1 MEKVTHATANFRNEM
16 VRMQA
21 FYLRCPATQIKP
33 SIKPLSNLTHFHGK
47 P

>member
-1 MEKVTHATANFRNEM
+1 MTANFRKEM

-21 FYLRCPATQIKP
+21 FYLPGPATQIKP
-33 SIKPLSNLTHFHGK
+33 SIKPLSNLTDFHVK